1 VSIDTPPP
9 PVRPEQPRTHKD
21 AKADAKA
28 AKAYAKAQRSWYQKK
43 RYIFSLGAFL
53 LIIVIAAASGGS
65 TDPPTTAPDNNA
77 ARAPATSQAENQP
90 EEKAA
95 PAAASGPTAKL
106 PIQNGDWRLD
116 SIRVK
121 DDGLGDFGGVAR
133 VTYTGANPAGGTNLF
148 TLTVFVGGK
157 DVAVLNGSAEDVKPG
172 TAETVQFISGDNF
185 VGGPYKFDFQNDL

>member
-1 VSIDTPPP
+1 MSIESPPP
-9 PVRPEQPRTHKD
+9 PVQPEPPRGHKE
-21 AKADAKA
+21 AKADVKS

-43 RYIFSLGAFL
+43 RYIFSLGGLF
-53 LIIVIAAASGGS
+53 LIIVIAATSSGS
-65 TDPPTTAPDNNA
+65 TDSTDTAPDSNA
-77 ARAPATSQAENQP
+77 APAPAANQPDSQPSEEAPATAT
-90 EEKAA
+90 
-95 PAAASGPTAKL
+95 GPTAKM

-133 VTYTGANPAGGTNLF
+133 VSYTGANPDGGTNLF

-172 TAETVQFISGDNF
+172 SAETVQFISSDTF

>member
-1 VSIDTPPP
+1 VSIDTPSP
-9 PVRPEQPRTHKD
+9 PVQPAPPRSHKD
-21 AKADAKA
+21 AKADAKS

-65 TDPPTTAPDNNA
+65 TDSTKTAPDDNA
-77 ARAPATSQAENQP
+77 ASAPAASQPENQP
-90 EEKAA
+90 AAKAT
-95 PAAASGPTAKL
+95 PAVASGPTAQL

-133 VTYTGANPAGGTNLF
+133 VTYTGANPAGGANLF

-172 TAETVQFISGDNF
+172 TAETVQFISGDSF